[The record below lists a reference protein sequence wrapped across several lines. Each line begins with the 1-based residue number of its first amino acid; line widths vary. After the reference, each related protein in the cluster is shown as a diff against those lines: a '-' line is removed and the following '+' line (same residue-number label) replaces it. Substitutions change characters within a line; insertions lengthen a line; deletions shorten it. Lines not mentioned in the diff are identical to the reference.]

1 MKHCMIF
8 AHRVVALVCV
18 FLQMFLVLG
27 TTAFAVSNEDVGI
40 TENEYND
47 TASNEAEESAGYS
60 LNNTTE
66 ETSTDL
72 LYTIDTPF
80 DLNPNIIRV
89 SFDATDVVD
98 CSSLVERLALLL

>member
-1 MKHCMIF
+1 MKSSKNIIQKS
-8 AHRVVALVCV
+8 VA
-18 FLQMFLVLG
+18 FLCAIMQSILSMG

-66 ETSTDL
+66 EISTDL
-72 LYTIDTPF
+72 LYAIDP
-80 DLNPNIIRV
+80 IE
-89 SFDATDVVD
+89 
-98 CSSLVERLALLL
+98 SLTE